1 MTMPTKPITD
11 KVQII
16 SILNLC
22 NEEKV
27 RKLIDRKD
35 PDLWPK
41 EE

>member
-1 MTMPTKPITD
+1 MTMPITD

-22 NEEKV
+22 DEVKTKE
-27 RKLIDRKD
+27 LIERND
-35 PDLWPK
+35 PDLWPP